1 MKKLR
6 LKRWVVNVIVII
18 SVLLLILLGAECEN
32 TMTFITSKISAMFVL
47 FLNYKILDEFTNL
60 TDKEF

>member
-6 LKRWVVNVIVII
+6 LKKWVVNVIMII

-32 TMTFITSKISAMFVL
+32 TMTFITSKISVMFFL
-47 FLNYKILDEFTNL
+47 FLNYKILDKFTDFTEEF
-60 TDKEF
+60 

>member
-18 SVLLLILLGAECEN
+18 SVLMLVLLGAECN
-32 TMTFITSKISAMFVL
+32 STFTFITSKISVMFIL
-47 FLNYKILDEFTNL
+47 FLNYKILDKFTDF
-60 TDKEF
+60 TEDF

>member
-6 LKRWVVNVIVII
+6 LKKWVVNVIMII

-32 TMTFITSKISAMFVL
+32 TMIFITSKISVMFIL
-47 FLNYKILDEFTNL
+47 FLNYKILDKFTDFTEEF
-60 TDKEF
+60 

>member
-32 TMTFITSKISAMFVL
+32 TMTFITSKISVMFVL
-47 FLNYKILDEFTNL
+47 FLNYKILDKFTDFTEEF
-60 TDKEF
+60 